1 MGKAQKATSQA
12 SCESCEQGKY
22 SASEGELVCESC
34 AQGTWSSDG
43 SSKCELAAD
52 NYYLDPKSKEST
64 PCPDNMEC
72 EGNLALPRPRTDY
85 WVDRKLLEFAAI
97 AYQCPRA
104 TCIGAQEAG
113 NTSLCWAPEAYA
125 NGSSVVDADAER
137 GESVCGS
144 PDLMCRMGST
154 GPRKFCQILTCSSSS
169 YHPFPQRLTHPFLKI
184 GRNKSAEAARMR
196 TPSIL
201 RWRFACRA
209 SLRPIYCPSSLW
221 QF

>member
-1 MGKAQKATSQA
+1 MCAAVVRDQECLGFKPLYICVPLCSAAGKFQGVAGETGCENCPMGKAQKATSQA
-12 SCESCEQGKY
+12 SCESCEEGKY

-97 AYQCPRA
+97 AYQCPY
-104 TCIGAQEAG
+104 E
-113 NTSLCWAPEAYA
+113 SL
-125 NGSSVVDADAER
+125 
-137 GESVCGS
+137 
-144 PDLMCRMGST
+144 
-154 GPRKFCQILTCSSSS
+154 QIRRCHHDGDG
-169 YHPFPQRLTHPFLKI
+169 Y
-184 GRNKSAEAARMR
+184 
-196 TPSIL
+196 
-201 RWRFACRA
+201 
-209 SLRPIYCPSSLW
+209 SSLLCS
-221 QF
+221 